1 MGHCKKLFIFVVFI
15 GMTIPLISVFSATT
29 EITYPEIASGIIPPM
44 TTRAFLPIYVKYIFS
59 TLVALSGIIAFG
71 SGAYAGVRIAM
82 SAGDPSAF
90 SDAKDQLFAAGLG
103 IAFTL
108 GAVVILNTVD
118 PQIVTIRPYTEMDLG
133 IYLDVDKD
141 CKNVDDLVNLLSN
154 PAIDSS
160 KFVMA
165 ITKSNPDLGA
175 FNAHC
180 LKFVSPATGTLEA
193 KIYSGINYSGL
204 IPGAYNNDA
213 SAEATFSLPSIPKS
227 ISFVWKI
234 AGVYLIKASNEE
246 KYVPESTGV
255 LGDFNDKATKI
266 RFRSTPLPDQIYF
279 GAVLHENEN
288 WSRRCKVYVTDGS
301 IDPPPPPPFD
311 ITKWVTIIPPVT
323 PTAHGAPFGVSSVT
337 TFNPTKV
344 GSASDGVTFCEHEND
359 GGNCYGPYR
368 TKKGDVDVKYDPEP
382 AIFPQDTITSIK
394 IQGSYIAV
402 LFAEPS
408 AGGVC
413 EVFTGSH
420 ANLRDN
426 PIGMCYCGPFGS
438 FCRDCLSSFII
449 IPMR

>member
-1 MGHCKKLFIFVVFI
+1 MLRKENRLRKNRDFQNIQKSGRYYNGGFV
-15 GMTIPLISVFSATT
+15 
-29 EITYPEIASGIIPPM
+29 GIKVYESDRDTARI
-44 TTRAFLPIYVKYIFS
+44 
-59 TLVALSGIIAFG
+59 GIIAANKIFNN
-71 SGAYAGVRIAM
+71 APERNKARRRVRE
-82 SAGDPSAF
+82 
-90 SDAKDQLFAAGLG
+90 
-103 IAFTL
+103 
-108 GAVVILNTVD
+108 ILRARVGR
-118 PQIVTIRPYTEMDLG
+118 I
-133 IYLDVDKD
+133 
-141 CKNVDDLVNLLSN
+141 
-154 PAIDSS
+154 
-160 KFVMA
+160 
-165 ITKSNPDLGA
+165 
-175 FNAHC
+175 
-180 LKFVSPATGTLEA
+180 
-193 KIYSGINYSGL
+193 
-204 IPGAYNNDA
+204 
-213 SAEATFSLPSIPKS
+213 
-227 ISFVWKI
+227 
-234 AGVYLIKASNEE
+234 E
-246 KYVPESTGV
+246 KGQ
-255 LGDFNDKATKI
+255 DKATKI